1 MPSIIIPFTFR
12 CYKCFHEPRKDRK
25 FISQCATFS
34 KSHFKR
40 AHATGLQR
48 SPKEYLYANLF
59 NTPYHM
65 LSQSVISWLLYIEMP
80 ILMSAGAVLY
90 EYLARTELLSTFFYN
105 CSFTR
110 KKFLKDKGLQFFS
123 FLMSSST
130 AYLVKCLFSI
140 HAWSRRT
147 FPEDFQAFLPL
158 ASSFLILHTSR
169 SLVINSIY
177 VLQGRPLVFY
187 H

>member
-1 MPSIIIPFTFR
+1 MRATLALNRLISWFKESVFLLAGVAKHLQCLISLYVMPSIIIPFTFG

-110 KKFLKDKGLQFFS
+110 KKFLKDKGLQRRDF
-123 FLMSSST
+123 SSS
-130 AYLVKCLFSI
+130 V
-140 HAWSRRT
+140 
-147 FPEDFQAFLPL
+147 FLCHHQQH
-158 ASSFLILHTSR
+158 I
-169 SLVINSIY
+169 
-177 VLQGRPLVFY
+177 
-187 H
+187 